1 MRLTLNKFS
10 FLFALIIV
18 LASCSTEKNT
28 LVNRTYHGT
37 TARYNGYFNATELI
51 RQSVTSYRTSLKD
64 NYYAILPIDP
74 LPNAQEVI
82 GLYPS
87 IDTAIAKCTK
97 VIQQHSMPSND
108 KPSLKKLEH
117 NRWVD
122 ENWITIGIANY
133 YRRDYDAALKNF
145 KFVRKFYSNDPSI
158 FVADLWMAKTNIELG
173 KFTDASFNIS
183 SIDKAI
189 ALQEAGAEE
198 TPKKSSKKTNG
209 QKIETT
215 AAEVPK
221 SIILARMKASID
233 FSFNKDFVCWYK

>member
-1 MRLTLNKFS
+1 MRLTFNKFS
-10 FLFALIIV
+10 FLFSLVIV
-18 LASCSTEKNT
+18 LAACSTEKNT
-28 LVNRTYHGT
+28 MVNRTYHGT

-51 RQSVTSYRTSLKD
+51 RQSVTSYRSSLKD

-108 KPSLKKLEH
+108 KPSLKKIEH

-133 YRRDYDAALKNF
+133 YRRDYDAA
-145 KFVRKFYSNDPSI
+145 
-158 FVADLWMAKTNIELG
+158 
-173 KFTDASFNIS
+173 
-183 SIDKAI
+183 
-189 ALQEAGAEE
+189 
-198 TPKKSSKKTNG
+198 
-209 QKIETT
+209 
-215 AAEVPK
+215 
-221 SIILARMKASID
+221 
-233 FSFNKDFVCWYK
+233 